1 MTTDQISEGSPEF
14 HDWLFATTKRFHGK
28 PWLLHVPGRPDVLV
42 LSSPQ
47 LFEDVQRTFA
57 LQFEK
62 VDNQFEGLGLDVHG
76 NAVASV
82 SSAYLRP
89 SLHIQRHL
97 AATVLT
103 SPVLREM
110 ASDLV
115 SKHVES
121 LVKIFEDAAGDSK
134 LESCSPLDV
143 TKLMRQFAMEV
154 FAELGFGLQLGT
166 LRSPSR
172 DSTWKLE
179 RLLHIG
185 DEAALSRSAALV
197 SAEILA
203 AVEAKSKK
211 RRGESGCGSP
221 LASGV
226 GHVDMVDILL
236 KQKQNSKKIKDPGFL
251 AEFVLGF
258 VVAARGSMAYTLSM
272 CFQCLAQHPEEQEKL
287 YQELKEGE
295 ESGKTRR
302 GLVRLEAVVKETMR
316 LFPMKPFVRRRA
328 KTDIVLSDNTFVAAG
343 AEVAMDVYGM
353 ARRENVWGLGSAEFH
368 PQRWI
373 DVKTGNLRPASTYKF
388 NAFLGGPQACLGAE
402 MALAEVKA
410 ILAVLINKARIVAVK
425 NEVNSCNDGTV
436 MVQIRHR
443 RPSPPQYS

>member
-47 LFEDVQRTFA
+47 LFEDIQRTFA

-134 LESCSPLDV
+134 LESCIPLDV

-166 LRSPSR
+166 LRSSSR
-172 DSTWKLE
+172 DS
-179 RLLHIG
+179 
-185 DEAALSRSAALV
+185 S
-197 SAEILA
+197 
-203 AVEAKSKK
+203 
-211 RRGESGCGSP
+211 
-221 LASGV
+221 
-226 GHVDMVDILL
+226 HVDMVDILL
-236 KQKQNSKKIKDPGFL
+236 KQKQNSKNIKDPGFL

-258 VVAARGSMAYTLSM
+258 VVAARDSMAYTLSM

-295 ESGKTRR
+295 ES
-302 GLVRLEAVVKETMR
+302 
-316 LFPMKPFVRRRA
+316 
-328 KTDIVLSDNTFVAAG
+328 
-343 AEVAMDVYGM
+343 EVAMDVYGM

-373 DVKTGNLRPASTYKF
+373 DVKT
-388 NAFLGGPQACLGAE
+388 
-402 MALAEVKA
+402 
-410 ILAVLINKARIVAVK
+410 
-425 NEVNSCNDGTV
+425 D
-436 MVQIRHR
+436 
-443 RPSPPQYS
+443 PSP

>member
-172 DSTWKLE
+172 DSSAFEKAVDDVQVLVSQRANRSSIAWKLE

-373 DVKTGNLRPASTYKF
+373 DVKT
-388 NAFLGGPQACLGAE
+388 
-402 MALAEVKA
+402 
-410 ILAVLINKARIVAVK
+410 
-425 NEVNSCNDGTV
+425 D
-436 MVQIRHR
+436 
-443 RPSPPQYS
+443 PSPQTQPTAVQLVKEDK